1 MYLKNVFINR
11 LYMSLESLRNVPRG
25 QLYCCLSF
33 LSNKDD
39 NTVTTTGVRVGG
51 VFETYDGACAHA
63 KLIQE
68 EDDRHHVFVGEV
80 GKWLPYDPDPSSQQV
95 QDSEYANEQLNT
107 LMKGHK
113 ENMERARVFHE
124 MRKTEKVIDNLNEN
138 MEHKNKQ
145 REEITAKLSKVK
157 NMDEAKTLTSSL
169 ENLEAQIK
177 KMETQLG
184 ECKTNEQSLQ
194 EELGKLGPGTKGGA
208 DNVVVE

>member
-1 MYLKNVFINR
+1 
-11 LYMSLESLRNVPRG
+11 MSLESLQNVPRG

-51 VFETYDGACAHA
+51 VFETYEGACAHA
-63 KLIQE
+63 KLIQQ

-95 QDSEYANEQLNT
+95 EDSEYANEQLNT

-124 MRKTEKVIDNLNEN
+124 MRKNESMMDNINEN
-138 MEHKNKQ
+138 MEAKNKL
-145 REEITAKLSKVK
+145 REEVTSKLSKVK
-157 NMDEAKTLTSSL
+157 NMEEAKTLTTSL
-169 ENLEAQIK
+169 ENLEEQIK
-177 KMETQLG
+177 GMQRKLEA
-184 ECKTNEQSLQ
+184 CKTNEQSLQ
-194 EELGKLGPGTKGGA
+194 EELGNLGPGTAPQQSTG
-208 DNVVVE
+208 NVDV